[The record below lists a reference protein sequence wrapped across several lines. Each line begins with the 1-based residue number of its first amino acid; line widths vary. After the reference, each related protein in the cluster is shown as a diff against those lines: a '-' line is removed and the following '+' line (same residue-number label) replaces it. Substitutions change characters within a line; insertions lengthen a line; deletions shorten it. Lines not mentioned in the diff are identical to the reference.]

1 MMIRFSH
8 KTDWI
13 CTSVTL
19 SDTFIGFMQ
28 HVGMCN
34 KHEMG
39 SFGKLSKMLLCLLAC
54 VCILLLVLLYMPI
67 MIHYMLTLISLHEVS
82 WYKGVSIQ
90 TVPGI
95 LIWQIFL
102 LDLDYWSV
110 HRASFILFFN
120 HLFFLSS
127 SYQNFMFI
135 LKRLLQKHHFIFS
148 LFFVIWLQ
156 TKLSCNFLP
165 LNSCQKLSQNLC
177 AEILIHMIYSF
188 FQNV

>member
-1 MMIRFSH
+1 MTNSWRWELRKKLDLYLERLLKSYDDNESVSH

-13 CTSVTL
+13 CISVTL

-34 KHEMG
+34 KHEIG

-54 VCILLLVLLYMPI
+54 VCILLLVLLYMPL
-67 MIHYMLTLISLHEVS
+67 MIHYMLTVLSLHEVS

-120 HLFFLSS
+120 HLFFKLLVSILHVYLKEAAS
-127 SYQNFMFI
+127 KAPFYFFI
-135 LKRLLQKHHFIFS
+135 
-148 LFFVIWLQ
+148 V
-156 TKLSCNFLP
+156 SCNMATNKAFL
-165 LNSCQKLSQNLC
+165 
-177 AEILIHMIYSF
+177 
-188 FQNV
+188 